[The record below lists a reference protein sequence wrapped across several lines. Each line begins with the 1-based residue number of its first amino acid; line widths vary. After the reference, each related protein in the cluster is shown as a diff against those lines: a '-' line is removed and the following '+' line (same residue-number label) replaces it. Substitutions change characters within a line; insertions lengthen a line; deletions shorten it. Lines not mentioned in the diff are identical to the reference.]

1 MGKDNKKKTILD
13 FQLMKDK
20 NEKITFL
27 TSYDATFVKIL
38 DEAGI
43 DGILVGDSLG
53 MVIQGKQNTLEVT
66 VEDIIYHT
74 SIVSRGITKAHL
86 VADMPFM
93 SYQVS
98 KEEALKN
105 AGRLIKEGRA
115 ESVKLEGGAFV
126 ADTVHHIQ
134 KAGIPVM
141 GHIGLTPQSIHKFG
155 GFRIQGRDEKRR
167 DELLRD
173 AKILEEAGVF
183 AIVLEGIPAPLA
195 KEITASL
202 KIPTIGVGAGVHC
215 DGQVLVIYDLLG
227 MDNSFFP
234 KFAKRYANL
243 HEIINSAVR
252 NYIEDVRSEKF
263 HSEENSFN

>member
-134 KAGIPVM
+134 KAGIP
-141 GHIGLTPQSIHKFG
+141 
-155 GFRIQGRDEKRR
+155 
-167 DELLRD
+167 
-173 AKILEEAGVF
+173 A
-183 AIVLEGIPAPLA
+183 
-195 KEITASL
+195 
-202 KIPTIGVGAGVHC
+202 IGVGAGVHC

-263 HSEENSFN
+263 PSEENSFN

>member
-1 MGKDNKKKTILD
+1 MGNKKRTILD
-13 FQLMKDK
+13 FFSMKEK
-20 NEKITFL
+20 NENITFL

-53 MVIQGKQNTLEVT
+53 MVIQGRENTLEVT

-74 SIVSRGITKAHL
+74 SIVSRGVNRAHL

-93 SYQVS
+93 SYQIS

-115 ESVKLEGGAFV
+115 ESVKLEGGSYV

-141 GHIGLTPQSIHKFG
+141 GHIGLTPQSIHQLG
-155 GFRIQGRDEKRR
+155 GFKIQGRDEKRR

-173 AKILEEAGVF
+173 AKILEEAGAYSV
-183 AIVLEGIPAPLA
+183 VLEGIPALLA
-195 KEITASL
+195 KEITESL
-202 KIPTIGVGAGVHC
+202 KIPTIGVGAGPYC
-215 DGQVLVIYDLLG
+215 DGQILVIYDLLG
-227 MDNSFFP
+227 MNNNFNP

-243 HEIINSAVR
+243 HETINSAVKE
-252 NYIEDVRSEKF
+252 YISDVRGGKF
-263 HSEENSFN
+263 PSEEHSFV